1 MDNFDRVSNFL
12 SRKNSSHNTIRM
24 VFQNNSNDV
33 RQNKYIKMKYSE
45 SNSRSIRDILQC
57 QPKLPFFKSVSVKS
71 QIIVSGT
78 FVNGIYSDILSQT
91 AIREG
96 MTEGGGGRGVENES
110 VRICMEE

>member
-1 MDNFDRVSNFL
+1 
-12 SRKNSSHNTIRM
+12 
-24 VFQNNSNDV
+24 
-33 RQNKYIKMKYSE
+33 MKYSE

-96 MTEGGGGRGVENES
+96 MMERGGGGGGGGVKRKAYEFVWRS
-110 VRICMEE
+110 KGY